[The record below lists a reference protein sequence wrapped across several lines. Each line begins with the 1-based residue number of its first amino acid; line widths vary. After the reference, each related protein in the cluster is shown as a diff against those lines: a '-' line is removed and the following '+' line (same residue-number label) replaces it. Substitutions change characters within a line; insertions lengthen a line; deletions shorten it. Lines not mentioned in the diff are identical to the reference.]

1 MVPMRAL
8 GTWLAVGLIVVVS
21 FVAFVDAFRGEG
33 GREQEETARARE
45 RASTPARL
53 RDEAEAFAEA
63 GIAGTLYYIDPRC
76 RFAALRLPDLARS
89 ELTTLTSCRVGLS
102 RSGRWVPFGSTWQR
116 HGRLVR
122 RCSERGVAVFD
133 RATPLLG
140 ERGCALAWTADGTL
154 RAHVLDG
161 QLVEF
166 ADEGAGILF
175 SRRQLALALRDFP
188 GGAGGTY
195 SLREVAFLDGE
206 RFAAIVAA
214 NRGGARVEF
223 VAVFA
228 EGKTVAE
235 PSFFAEHLSDLE
247 ASPRGDFVSVR
258 LGGRDLALL
267 DRRARQTGFFFSKAR
282 AIAWSPDGHW
292 AAVAEPDQ
300 VVVLEPGERSI
311 RYFALPLVA
320 REIAWR

>member
-1 MVPMRAL
+1 MRGLA
-8 GTWLAVGLIVVVS
+8 TSLAVGLIVA
-21 FVAFVDAFRGEG
+21 VAFAAAVDALRAEL
-33 GREQEETARARE
+33 GREQEKTARAPG
-45 RASTPARL
+45 RAAAPARL
-53 RDEAEAFAEA
+53 RDEAAAFAEA
-63 GIAGTLYYIDPRC
+63 GIAGTLYYVDQRC

-89 ELTTLTSCRVGLS
+89 ELTTLTSCRVALS
-102 RSGRWVPFGSTWQR
+102 PSGRWLPFGSTWQR

-122 RCSERGVAVFD
+122 RCSERAVAVFD

-140 ERGCALAWTADGTL
+140 ERGCALAWSADGTL

-166 ADEGAGILF
+166 SDEGAAILF
-175 SRRQLALALRDFP
+175 SRSELALALRDFP
-188 GGAGGTY
+188 AEDGASY
-195 SLREVAFLDGE
+195 SLREVAFLDDE

-214 NRGGARVEF
+214 RHGRARIEF
-223 VAVFA
+223 VAVFS
-228 EGKTVAE
+228 EGKAIAE
-235 PSFFAEHLSDLE
+235 PSVFAEHLSDLE

-267 DRRARQTGFFFSKAR
+267 DRRARKTGFFFSKAR
-282 AIAWSPDGHW
+282 AIAWSPNGHW